1 MKNKNKSAVAKNAY
15 GKTLPKPVPY
25 SFDWTEYEN
34 TAEQKAANDM
44 LTDDEQ
50 RKARNTSRKSKARQ
64 ASLTAALLA
73 VGIVKPDI
81 KNDEQLRLRE
91 FVKVLM
97 SSGKYTDEAARQLA
111 SETLDVKWADE
122 DDDDDDNDE

>member
-1 MKNKNKSAVAKNAY
+1 MKNKTKTATAKNAY
-15 GKTLPKPVPY
+15 GKTLPKPVTY
-25 SFDWTEYEN
+25 SFDWSEYEN

-44 LTDDEQ
+44 LNDEEQ

-64 ASLTAALLA
+64 ASLTAALTA

-97 SSGKYTDEAARQLA
+97 SSGKYTDEAARALA
-111 SETLDVKWADE
+111 AETLGVEWAG
-122 DDDDDDNDE
+122 DDDDDDDE